1 MKSRTLLVLAVTL
14 FAFGALAAEAPPA
27 AETAPPADEA
37 PAMSVVEPVEPVP
50 ALDALGGN
58 DPLFQQIKGCAH
70 PNPGINCDNWDNAYC
85 DYKWDC
91 ECCCAP
97 VYVPP
102 GISCPKVCV

>member
-37 PAMSVVEPVEPVP
+37 PAMSVVEPVSV
-50 ALDALGGN
+50 LDALGGN
-58 DPLFQQIKGCAH
+58 DPLFQQITKCNH

-85 DYKWDC
+85 DYRWDC

-102 GISCPKVCV
+102 GINCPKVCV